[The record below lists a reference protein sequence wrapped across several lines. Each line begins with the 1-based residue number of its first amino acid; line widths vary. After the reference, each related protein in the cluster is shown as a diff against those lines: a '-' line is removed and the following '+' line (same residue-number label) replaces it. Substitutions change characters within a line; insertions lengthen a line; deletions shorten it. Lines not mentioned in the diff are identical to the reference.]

1 MVRLYIFSLFFVVCN
16 VVCAATLEV
25 SPGRLC
31 ELVGG
36 SDDIDEL
43 ILTGSAD
50 ASDFYFL
57 VESMPA
63 LRRLDIGGLT
73 IMPYYGKAIGGC
85 ESFEGALVPAV
96 VFAGSSLRE
105 LVLPAGVRVGDFAF
119 SGSALRSVAVGDGAE
134 LMSGAFSNCEYL
146 SDLSLGRCV
155 AVGDAAFQACASL
168 SALNL
173 NGALRVGDAA
183 FAACASLERVDGAE
197 ALCKI
202 GSRAFMGC
210 VSLSS
215 FEFGAALSE
224 IGEYA
229 FSESGLE
236 EADLSACAALKHVG
250 GWIMSGSASLA
261 SAAFYE
267 GLADIGTGVLFGCS
281 ALCDVKLPQSLASL
295 QDYALANA
303 SSLCAVELPAALAEI
318 GDSAMEGAAALR
330 AIDAAGL
337 SAVPVTGADVWRGV
351 PQSEVVLSV
360 GENMAQPFSAADQW
374 REFSI
379 NEVPA
384 GIGSIDKAESNIAI
398 SFSGES
404 LLVESATAELALV
417 ELFNM
422 EGVLLM
428 RASVSGHRAVVD
440 TEPLGGSLFIVRCEC
455 ADGARSA
462 AKLARLK

>member
-1 MVRLYIFSLFFVVCN
+1 MIRLYIFCVFFVVCN

-31 ELVGG
+31 ELMDG
-36 SDDIDEL
+36 SGDLDEL
-43 ILTGSAD
+43 ILTGTAD
-50 ASDFYFL
+50 ASDFYFMA
-57 VESMPA
+57 ESMPA

-85 ESFEGALVPAV
+85 ESFEGALVPAA

-105 LVLPAGVRVGDFAF
+105 LVLPAGVRAGDFAF
-119 SGSALRSVAVGDGAE
+119 SGSALRSVAVGDGAQ
-134 LMSGAFSNCEYL
+134 LMNGAFSNCDYL
-146 SDLSLGRCV
+146 DDLSLGRGV
-155 AVGDAAFQACASL
+155 ALGDAAFQACASL
-168 SALNL
+168 SAVNL
-173 NGALRVGDAA
+173 NGALHVGDAA

-197 ALCKI
+197 ELCSI

-210 VSLSS
+210 ARLSS
-215 FEFGAALSE
+215 FEFGTELGE
-224 IGEYA
+224 IGGYA
-229 FSESGLE
+229 FSESVLT
-236 EADLSACAALKHVG
+236 EADLSACAALRRVG
-250 GWIMSGSASLA
+250 GWVMSGNASLA
-261 SAAFYE
+261 SAAFYD
-267 GLADIGTGVLFGCS
+267 GLADIGAGVLFGCS
-281 ALCDVKLPQSLASL
+281 ALRDVTLPQSLTSL
-295 QDYALANA
+295 GDYALANA
-303 SSLCAVELPAALAEI
+303 TSLCAGELPATLAEI

-337 SAVPVTGADVWRGV
+337 SAVPATGAAGWRGV
-351 PQSEVVLSV
+351 SQSDVVLSV
-360 GENMAQPFSAADQW
+360 GENMAQAFSAADQW

-384 GIGSIDKAESNIAI
+384 GTGSIDKAESNIAI

-404 LLVESATAELALV
+404 LLVDSAAAELTLV

-428 RASVSGHRAVVD
+428 AASVSGHRAVVD

>member
-1 MVRLYIFSLFFVVCN
+1 MVRLYIFSVFFVVCN

-50 ASDFYFL
+50 ASDFYFMA
-57 VESMPA
+57 ESMPA

-85 ESFEGALVPAV
+85 ESFEGGLVPAA
-96 VFAGSSLRE
+96 VFACSSLRE

-119 SGSALRSVAVGDGAE
+119 SGSALRSVAVGD
-134 LMSGAFSNCEYL
+134 
-146 SDLSLGRCV
+146 
-155 AVGDAAFQACASL
+155 AAFQACASL
-168 SALNL
+168 SAVNL

-295 QDYALANA
+295 QNYALANA

-337 SAVPVTGADVWRGV
+337 SAVPVTGADMWRGV

-455 ADGARSA
+455 ADGTHST
-462 AKLARLK
+462 AKFARLK